1 MDQYY
6 DVTIFDMTLHCLL
19 LTVYLTYIIFSLFRK
34 TKMTFFQWIM
44 LLMMILTSVNAV
56 WCDISYTYYYYMCSF
71 SQMFNF
77 GIYCLLSFNILFLL
91 SWQLYTATSDLSEFA
106 IKGNLPSERGKLIKL
121 RIY

>member
-6 DVTIFDMTLHCLL
+6 GVTIFDMTLHCLL
-19 LTVYLTYIIFSLFRK
+19 LTLYLTYIIFSLFRK
-34 TKMTFFQWIM
+34 TKMTFFQWIT
-44 LLMMILTSVNAV
+44 LLMLILTSVTAV
-56 WCDISYTYYYYMCSF
+56 WGDISYTYYYYMCSF

-77 GIYCLLSFNILFLL
+77 GIHCLLSFNILFLL
-91 SWQLYTATSDLSEFA
+91 SWQLYTATSDLSKFA